1 MTDDNKDNSNSNNSL
16 LQIKPYDLKKRID
29 EGEDIFILDV
39 RTPEEHKSWKIS
51 YDRYQ
56 DSSVIPIDALSSDD
70 SLKQIPKDKEIVT
83 FCGHGNRSMTAAK
96 MLSALGHNAKS
107 IEGGLDGWNSVYD
120 IASISDMGSS
130 PVRIW
135 QIRRLS
141 KGCMSYMVAS
151 TYDKSAIV
159 IDATCKI
166 DNVISNIVNENKLRI
181 TKVID
186 THMHADHLS
195 GATRLAKIYGA
206 EVYISS
212 IEGYNTKNDGGDKG
226 LSFKSISDGDTIQVG
241 DGVVLE
247 TIHTP
252 GHTNGSMSFRLQN
265 GINKT
270 KTTTNSSNNIDK
282 DSNHNDYLFTGDTLF
297 VDGIG
302 RPDLHNKAEE
312 FTRNLY
318 NTYHQKILNLP
329 DETLILPAHFSGSF
343 EHQKLISNTINLIK
357 QKINLLSASEAEFI
371 KFVTGSTPSTQPMNY
386 EKIISINKNMTL
398 CDTIKQKDIEAGP
411 NACGIST

>member
-39 RTPEEHKSWKIS
+39 RTPEEHKSWKVS

-56 DSSVIPIDALSSDD
+56 DSSVIPIDALSSAD

-96 MLSALGHNAKS
+96 TLSELGYNAKS

-120 IASISDMGSS
+120 IAPIGDIDSS
-130 PVRIW
+130 LRIW
-135 QIRRLS
+135 QIRLLS

-166 DNVISNIVNENKLRI
+166 DNVISKIVNENELRI

-195 GATRLAKIYGA
+195 GATRLAKKYGA
-206 EVYISS
+206 DVYISS
-212 IEGYNTKNDGGDKG
+212 LEEYNTKNSTEG
-226 LSFKSISDGDTIQVG
+226 LSFKSIRDGDIIQVG

-247 TIHTP
+247 AIHTP
-252 GHTNGSMSFRLQN
+252 GHTNGSMSFRLQR

-270 KTTTNSSNNIDK
+270 KTTNSSNNIDK
-282 DSNHNDYLFTGDTLF
+282 DNNHNSYLFTGDTLF

-302 RPDLHNKAEE
+302 RPDLHDKAEE
-312 FTRNLY
+312 FTQNLFK
-318 NTYHQKILNLP
+318 TYHQKILNLP
-329 DETLILPAHFSGSF
+329 NETLILPAHFSGSF
-343 EHQKLISNTINLIK
+343 EHQKLISNTINSMK
-357 QKINLLSASEAEFI
+357 QKMNLLSASEAEFI

-398 CDTIKQKDIEAGP
+398 CDTIEQKDIEAGP

>member
-1 MTDDNKDNSNSNNSL
+1 MTKDNKNNSKNDSL
-16 LQIKPYDLKKRID
+16 LQLKPDELKKRID
-29 EGEDIFILDV
+29 KGEDIYILDV

-51 YDRYQ
+51 YDRYK
-56 DSSVIPIDALSSDD
+56 DSSVIPIDALSSAD
-70 SLKQIPKDKEIVT
+70 SLNQIPKEKEIVT
-83 FCGHGNRSMTAAK
+83 FCGHGNRSMAAAK
-96 MLSALGHNAKS
+96 LLSTLGYNVKS

-120 IASISDMGSS
+120 VASINDMHPSL
-130 PVRIW
+130 RIW

-151 TYDKSAIV
+151 AYDKSAIV

-166 DNVISNIVNENKLRI
+166 DNVISKIVNENELRI

-195 GATRLAKIYGA
+195 GATRLAKKYGA
-206 EVYISS
+206 DVYISS
-212 IEGYNTKNDGGDKG
+212 LEEYNTKNSTEG
-226 LSFKSISDGDTIQVG
+226 LSFKSIRDGDIIQVG

-247 TIHTP
+247 AIHTP
-252 GHTNGSMSFRLQN
+252 GHTNGSMSFRLQS

-270 KTTTNSSNNIDK
+270 KTNSSNNIDK
-282 DSNHNDYLFTGDTLF
+282 DNNHNSYLFTGDTLF

-302 RPDLHNKAEE
+302 RPDLHDKAEE
-312 FTRNLY
+312 FTQNLFK
-318 NTYHQKILNLP
+318 TYHQKVLNLP
-329 DETLILPAHFSGSF
+329 DETLVLPAHFSGSF
-343 EHQKLISNTINLIK
+343 EHQKLISNTINSMK
-357 QKINLLSASEAEFI
+357 QKMNLLSASEAEFI
-371 KFVTGSTPSTQPMNY
+371 KFVTGSIPSTQPMNY

-398 CDTIKQKDIEAGP
+398 CDTIEQKDIEAGP